1 MSGMHA
7 HACGAGAR
15 LARRRL
21 EAANLAL
28 WVGADDVVNGVDSR
42 FGLTQ
47 HLKREGGGRPR
58 VVASA
63 TAAIT
68 AQPKVQDYGKGSSE
82 LAFLERV
89 LRLGGRQQLLAPR
102 VECRTQI
109 GPVRRALGGGRRD
122 LGFVWATCRRLKQRR
137 DEFWCIVAESRR
149 GLARTGNGGWDI
161 ECS

>member
-1 MSGMHA
+1 MHM
-7 HACGAGAR
+7 HVYVHGAGAR

-102 VECRTQI
+102 VECRKQI
-109 GPVRRALGGGRRD
+109 GLVRRAPGGGRRD
-122 LGFVWATCRRLKQRR
+122 LGCIWATRRRLKQRR
-137 DEFWCIVAESRR
+137 DEFR
-149 GLARTGNGGWDI
+149 
-161 ECS
+161 

>member
-1 MSGMHA
+1 MRVRTGL
-7 HACGAGAR
+7 GV
-15 LARRRL
+15 
-21 EAANLAL
+21 AL
-28 WVGADDVVNGVDSR
+28 
-42 FGLTQ
+42 
-47 HLKREGGGRPR
+47 PR

-102 VECRTQI
+102 VECRKQI
-109 GPVRRALGGGRRD
+109 GLARRAPGGGRRD
-122 LGFVWATCRRLKQRR
+122 LGCIWATRRRLKQRR